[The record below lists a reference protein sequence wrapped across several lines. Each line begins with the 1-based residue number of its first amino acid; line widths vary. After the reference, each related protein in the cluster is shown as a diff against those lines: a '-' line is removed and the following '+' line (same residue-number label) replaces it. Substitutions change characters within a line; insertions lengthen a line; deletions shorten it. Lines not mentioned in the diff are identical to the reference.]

1 MKKLIL
7 VVCIASIA
15 LAFLSCKKENTS
27 SNTDICKTPMVYYGG
42 DPNVDGLGWI
52 LVTDTV
58 TWQYEVPEN
67 LDASFK
73 TEGLMVDIC
82 YYKTSRDFIC
92 LCPPPVKKIVHITSI
107 KAH

>member
-7 VVCIASIA
+7 VACVAFIAIV
-15 LAFLSCKKENTS
+15 SCRKENTS
-27 SNTDICKTPMVYYGG
+27 SNTDICTTAMVHYGG

-58 TWQYEVPEN
+58 TWQYEVAEN

-73 TEGLMVDIC
+73 TEGLMVDFC
-82 YYKTSRDFIC
+82 YYRTEKDFIC

-107 KAH
+107 KVH

>member
-7 VVCIASIA
+7 VACIVITAIV
-15 LAFLSCKKENTS
+15 SCKKENTS
-27 SNTDICKTPMVYYGG
+27 SNTDICTTATVHYGG
-42 DPNVDGLGWI
+42 DPLADGLGWI
-52 LVTDTV
+52 LITDNASG
-58 TWQYEVPEN
+58 QYEVADN

-82 YYKTSRDFIC
+82 YYRTDKDFIC

-107 KAH
+107 KVH